1 MTMHFP
7 SLPGLLV
14 ALIAGLLLFGTKRL
28 PEMGASLGQ
37 GIREFKK
44 SLQEIGD
51 AADVE
56 SPAPGLGAADLG
68 RPISPNTPSPAE
80 PRRLTAPTTSDGRGV
95 TS

>member
-1 MTMHFP
+1 MHFP
-7 SLPGLLV
+7 SLPGLLM

-44 SLQEIGD
+44 SLHEIGD
-51 AADVE
+51 VADIE
-56 SPAPGLGAADLG
+56 SPAPGPTAPHLHRSID
-68 RPISPNTPSPAE
+68 PDTSSQVE
-80 PRRLTAPTTSDGRGV
+80 PRRLAAPPTADAKGV

>member
-1 MTMHFP
+1 MHFP

-28 PEMGASLGQ
+28 PEMGASLGH

-51 AADVE
+51 TADIE
-56 SPAPGLGAADLG
+56 SPVSGPGARSSTGPVIPA
-68 RPISPNTPSPAE
+68 PAE
-80 PRRLTAPTTSDGRGV
+80 PRRLAAPTRSDAERP
-95 TS
+95 TA

>member
-1 MTMHFP
+1 MHFP
-7 SLPGLLV
+7 SLPGLLM

-51 AADVE
+51 AADIE
-56 SPAPGLGAADLG
+56 SPAAGPSASDLHRSIG
-68 RPISPNTPSPAE
+68 PNTASPAE
-80 PRRLTAPTTSDGRGV
+80 PRRLAAPITSDPKQV

>member
-1 MTMHFP
+1 MHFP
-7 SLPGLLV
+7 SLPGLLM

-44 SLQEIGD
+44 SLHEIGD
-51 AADVE
+51 AADIE
-56 SPAPGLGAADLG
+56 SPAPGPSASDL
-68 RPISPNTPSPAE
+68 RRSIAPIVQPPVE
-80 PRRLTAPTTSDGRGV
+80 PRRLAGPTTSDGTAV

>member
-1 MTMHFP
+1 MHFP

-44 SLQEIGD
+44 SLHEIGD
-51 AADVE
+51 AVDIE
-56 SPAPGLGAADLG
+56 SPAPGPIASDLRQAIG
-68 RPISPNTPSPAE
+68 PSTPAPAE
-80 PRRLTAPTTSDGRGV
+80 PRRLAAPTTSDGKGV
-95 TS
+95 PS

>member
-1 MTMHFP
+1 MHFP

-14 ALIAGLLLFGTKRL
+14 ALIVGLVLFGTKRL

-51 AADVE
+51 AAVE
-56 SPAPGLGAADLG
+56 LPAPGPSAADLA
-68 RPISPNTPSPAE
+68 RPIGPDASSAGA
-80 PRRLTAPTTSDGRGV
+80 PRRLAVPTTADGKRV
-95 TS
+95 IS

>member
-1 MTMHFP
+1 MHFP

-44 SLQEIGD
+44 SLHEIGD
-51 AADVE
+51 AADIE
-56 SPAPGLGAADLG
+56 SPVPGPSASDLR
-68 RPISPNTPSPAE
+68 RPIDPNAPPPAE
-80 PRRLTAPTTSDGRGV
+80 PRRLAAPTTSDGREA